1 MTQTQTPIRWG
12 ILGTGSIADKFTTG
26 LTFLPDAEIA
36 AVGSRTQEGADK
48 FGERFGIPRRH
59 ASYAALANDPDVDVI
74 YVSTPHPF
82 HGVNTILC
90 LQAGKAVLCEKPFA
104 LNAGEVAEMIATARE
119 RKLFLMEAMWSR
131 YYPAQVRAR
140 ELLAAGAIGEPQI
153 LNADLGFST
162 RFNPAGRLFD
172 PELGGGAL
180 MDVGVYPV
188 SLASMIF
195 GEPTDVTARAHMGET
210 GVDERAAMILSYPGG
225 RFAVL
230 YTATRTNTPH
240 EAIILGSEGMLRI
253 GLDWHKPNRL
263 ILSKPGQPDEIIEL
277 PFEGNGYN
285 YEAAEVMACLRAGKL
300 ESDIMPLDESLAILR
315 TLDTIRGQWGLK
327 YPSEG

>member
-1 MTQTQTPIRWG
+1 MTQAPRPIRWG

-36 AVGSRTQEGADK
+36 AVGSRTREGADR
-48 FGERFGIPRRH
+48 FAERFGIARRH

-82 HGVNTILC
+82 HRENTILC
-90 LQAGKAVLCEKPFA
+90 LEAGKAVLCEKPFA
-104 LNAGEVAEMIATARE
+104 LNAGEGEAMIATARA
-119 RKLFLMEAMWSR
+119 RGLFLMEAMWSR

-153 LNADLGFST
+153 LNADLGF
-162 RFNPAGRLFD
+162 RAQFNPAGRLFD
-172 PELGGGAL
+172 PALGGGAL
-180 MDVGVYPV
+180 LDVGVYPV

-195 GEPTDVTARAHMGET
+195 GTPTDITSRAHIGET
-210 GVDERAAMILSYPGG
+210 GVDERGAIILGYDGG
-225 RFAVL
+225 RFALL

-240 EAIILGSEGMLRI
+240 EATIMGTEGILRI

-263 ILSKPGQPDEIIEL
+263 TLSKPGQPDEVVDL
-277 PFEGNGYN
+277 PFAGNGYN
-285 YEAAEVMACLRAGKL
+285 YEAAEVMACLRANKL
-300 ESDIMPLDESLAILR
+300 ESEIMPLDESLSILR
-315 TLDTIRGQWGLK
+315 TLDAIRAQWGLR
-327 YPSEG
+327 YPNE